1 MRLIGALA
9 PLLLLSAASAD
20 GNNKITVA
28 SIERSGTVD
37 NNKNVQ
43 HLAEEQGQG
52 KLRHLLKKLSLRM
65 GVGVGVQGGVRQ
77 GQGEEKDG
85 GAITESLPSLRGMV
99 TSRGM
104 TSNNSPAN
112 HDDSYQQ
119 H

>member
-9 PLLLLSAASAD
+9 PLLLLSAALAD
-20 GNNKITVA
+20 GNNEITVA

-65 GVGVGVQGGVRQ
+65 GVGVQGGCPPRSRR
-77 GQGEEKDG
+77 GEG
-85 GAITESLPSLRGMV
+85 GRCYYRIFAQS
-99 TSRGM
+99 SRNGDF
-104 TSNNSPAN
+104 SRN
-112 HDDSYQQ
+112 D
-119 H
+119 